1 MNVNVLDS
9 GSHIVLLYIKVD
21 RSDLQIANY
30 EISC

>member
-1 MNVNVLDS
+1 MYFTAEVT
-9 GSHIVLLYIKVD
+9 LYFNIKVD